1 MVGDA
6 EMACSACGHATE
18 SGARF
23 CAQCGSPVV
32 RACPV
37 CKHPVEPDARFCSNC
52 GAALADGPR
61 PADERGL
68 SRYVPETLLRKIRT
82 ARDGGAMRGE
92 RRTVTMLFAD
102 IQGSTAAAER
112 LDPEEWAEIVNG
124 AFEHL
129 IAPVYRYEGTLARL
143 QGDAVLA
150 FFGAPIAREDDP
162 VRAVHVGL
170 EMLESIRGYAADVDR
185 RTGVPIAIRVGIN
198 TGLVVVGEVGSDL
211 RVEYTALGD
220 AINVAARMEQTAEP
234 GTVRITETTGRLL
247 GDAFILAE
255 IGPVEVKGRSEPV
268 LALRADGVAS
278 TVAAGTATTPLLGR
292 DRERAALH
300 SVLQATAAGIGG
312 IVTLIGEAGIGK
324 SRLLI
329 AMREDGESGFDIA
342 ATNRAPGEIAWFEGS
357 SRSFD
362 AGVAYTPFIDAAARW
377 LDLDDLGD
385 VSAFQRITEAIAGL
399 TDEPDP
405 DMATFLG
412 HAVGAPLPP
421 EAAALVDALD
431 TPVLHERTAN
441 AIISYL
447 EAEAARRPLVIVLN
461 DLHWADALSLAL
473 AERLIDSAERVPIA
487 LVLALR
493 PVREEP
499 AWRLVEK
506 ASREANHR
514 HTPIELDALDATT
527 TDALLELLLGGSD
540 VSAEDRQRLLQ
551 RADGNPLFVEEL
563 AGSVTEVGAP
573 EVPDSLSG
581 LLGARLDRLDDDTR
595 LVAEVAAVVGREFE
609 PAAVAALVDDVDV
622 DAVLADLVRKS
633 VLTEQRRLPRPLF
646 AFRHALIQEAAYNIV
661 LLRDRRE
668 LHARLASHLEASNT
682 DAPHEIARHHLA
694 SDQPDAAFPWLV
706 EAGRRAN
713 RAMSPA
719 EAIRLFTTALDHVP
733 AEASPDDV
741 GQAHLGLGE
750 AYSLVPDLD
759 HASSAYQSLADLGR
773 TTGHPSLEVRALN
786 RLGFNAAVF
795 GSDFTAATDYLDR
808 ARTVAEGA
816 GDELGLAEYH
826 MNACFVA
833 VAQGEF
839 DDAVA
844 HDVETAR
851 LGAANGSDQI
861 RVTGLMRR
869 AMNLIAAA
877 EFDDVGAA
885 MAEARQ
891 AALEVGSE
899 ESLAIITALGEAV
912 LRERDGELAASL
924 ELMAGSR
931 ETLARYGSFYTA
943 IVQAA
948 AGRMALWLG
957 DIGFAL
963 SLLAEAVRTAE
974 ANGQAFATSG
984 ASATLARCYA
994 VCGDV
999 ENSRQQRKRAL
1010 EALTLPVGDYLA
1022 STVWADL
1029 ALAGIEQGDWSEVEA
1044 DLTVGLQTSSSSRF
1058 WERPRLLAGTA
1069 RVALERG
1076 DAAKARDLLD
1086 EAVAYTAQRGMRA
1099 FDADLEHLAGLIARA
1114 EGDLVA
1120 ADAAF
1125 VAAETA
1131 AERMGM
1137 RLLACELAAERAD
1150 IAAALGQDAE
1160 ATTHRERHGQLA
1172 DGIVGALTDAG
1183 LRAQLRARLGGS
1195 VVSPSEPSSDDQHG
1209 KWKR

>member
-1 MVGDA
+1 MDDA
-6 EMACSACGHATE
+6 AVACPTCGHANPG
-18 SGARF
+18 SARF
-23 CAQCGSPVV
+23 CAQCGSSLV
-32 RACPV
+32 RTCPV
-37 CKHPVEPDARFCSNC
+37 CEHSVEPDARFCSNC
-52 GAALADGPR
+52 GSALADQPGPES
-61 PADERGL
+61 ERGL
-68 SRYVPETLLRKIRT
+68 SRYVPDTLLRKMRA
-82 ARDGGAMRGE
+82 ARAGGAMRGE

-150 FFGAPIAREDDP
+150 FFGAPIAHEDDP
-162 VRAVHVGL
+162 IRAVHVGL
-170 EMLESIRGYAADVDR
+170 EMLESIHGYAADVKR
-185 RTGVPIAIRVGIN
+185 RTGVPVAIRVGIN

-234 GTVRITETTGRLL
+234 STVRITETTARLL
-247 GDAFILAE
+247 GHAFALTE

-268 LALRADGVAS
+268 LALRVNSVAS
-278 TVAAGTATTPLLGR
+278 TAVAGTAATPLLGR
-292 DRERAALH
+292 DRERAALR
-300 SVLQATAAGIGG
+300 SVLQSVGTGLGG
-312 IVTLIGEAGIGK
+312 IVTLVGEAGIGK
-324 SRLLI
+324 SRLLL
-329 AMREDGESGFDIA
+329 AMREDGESEFDLA
-342 ATNRAPGEIAWFEGS
+342 ATNGAAGDVGWIEGH

-362 AGVAYTPFIDAAARW
+362 TGVAYTPIIEAAARW
-377 LDLDDLGD
+377 LALDDLDD

-399 TDEPDP
+399 GDDLDP

-412 HAVGAPLPP
+412 HAVGVPLPP
-421 EAAALVDALD
+421 EAAALVEALD
-431 TPVLHERTAN
+431 TPVLHERTTN
-441 AIISYL
+441 AIVAYL
-447 EAEAARRPLVIVLN
+447 EAEATRRPLVIVLN
-461 DLHWADALSLAL
+461 DLHWADAPSLAL
-473 AERLIDSAERVPIA
+473 AERLIGSAEHVPIA

-506 ASREANHR
+506 ASREASHR
-514 HTPIELDALDATT
+514 HTPIELDALDTTT
-527 TDALLELLLGGSD
+527 TDALLELLLGERN

-563 AGSVTEVGAP
+563 AGSITEVGTP

-609 PAAVAALVDDVDV
+609 PASVRALIDAVDV
-622 DAVLADLVRKS
+622 DAILTELVRKG

-646 AFRHALIQEAAYNIV
+646 AFRHGLIQEAAYSIV

-668 LHARLASHLEASNT
+668 LHARLANHLEASDP

-694 SDQPDAAFPWLV
+694 SDQQDAAFPWLL

-733 AEASPDDV
+733 ADADPDDV

-759 HASSAYQSLADLGR
+759 HASAAYQSLADLGR
-773 TTGHPSLEVRALN
+773 TTDHPSLEVLALN
-786 RLGFNAAVF
+786 RLGFNAAIF
-795 GSDFTAATDYLDR
+795 GSDFTAAAGYLDR
-808 ARTVAEGA
+808 ARTVAEEA

-833 VAQGEF
+833 VTKGEF
-839 DDAVA
+839 DDAVR

-851 LGAANGSDQI
+851 LGAASGSDQI
-861 RVTGLMRR
+861 RVTGLLRR

-877 EFDDVGAA
+877 EFDDVDAA
-885 MAEARQ
+885 MSEARQ

-899 ESLAIITALGEAV
+899 ESLAVIAALGEAV
-912 LRERDGELAASL
+912 LRERDGDLAASL
-924 ELMAGSR
+924 ELLAGSR
-931 ETLARYGSFYTA
+931 RTLARFGSFYTA

-948 AGRMALWLG
+948 AGRRALWLG
-957 DIGFAL
+957 DIGSAF
-963 SLLAEAVRTAE
+963 SLLAEASRTAE
-974 ANGQAFATSG
+974 TNGQAFATSG
-984 ASATLARCYA
+984 ASATLALCYA

-999 ENSRQQRKRAL
+999 DSSRQHRGRAL
-1010 EALTLPVGDYLA
+1010 EALALPVGDYLG

-1029 ALAGIEQGDWSEVEA
+1029 ALAGLEHGGWSEAEA
-1044 DLTVGLQTSSSSRF
+1044 DLALGLRTSSSSRF
-1058 WERPRLLAGTA
+1058 WERPRLLAADA
-1069 RVALERG
+1069 RVALQRG
-1076 DAAKARDLLD
+1076 ETTRARELLD
-1086 EAVAYTAQRGMRA
+1086 EAVAYAEQRGMRL
-1099 FDADLEHLAGLIARA
+1099 FEADLGHVAGLIARA
-1114 EGDLVA
+1114 EGDLVS
-1120 ADAAF
+1120 ADAAL

-1137 RLLACELAAERAD
+1137 QLLACELAAERAD
-1150 IAAALGQDAE
+1150 IAAALGRNGEAMGHQERREQLAEVIAATVTDAE
-1160 ATTHRERHGQLA
+1160 LGVRLRMRLRGTATSPPGP
-1172 DGIVGALTDAG
+1172 
-1183 LRAQLRARLGGS
+1183 LR
-1195 VVSPSEPSSDDQHG
+1195 
-1209 KWKR
+1209 

>member
-1 MVGDA
+1 MGDA
-6 EMACSACGHATE
+6 VTACTACGHANA
-18 SGARF
+18 SSAKF
-23 CAQCGSPVV
+23 CARCGSPLV

-37 CKHPVEPDARFCSNC
+37 CEHTVEPDALFCSNC
-52 GAALADGPR
+52 GAALADTSR
-61 PADERGL
+61 PEEERGL
-68 SRYVPETLLRKIRT
+68 SRYVPETLLRKMRA
-82 ARDGGAMRGE
+82 ARAGGAMRGE

-170 EMLESIRGYAADVDR
+170 EMLESIHGYAADVDR

-220 AINVAARMEQTAEP
+220 AINVAARMEQIAEP
-234 GTVRITETTGRLL
+234 GTVRITETTARLL
-247 GDAFILAE
+247 GDAFVLTE
-255 IGPVEVKGRSEPV
+255 LGPVEVKGRSEPV
-268 LALRADGVAS
+268 LTLRADGVAS
-278 TVAAGTATTPLLGR
+278 TAAAGTAATPLLGR
-292 DRERAALH
+292 DRERAALR
-300 SVLQATAAGIGG
+300 SVRQAAAKGFGG
-312 IVTLIGEAGIGK
+312 IVTLVGEAGIGK

-329 AMREDGESGFDIA
+329 AMREDGESEFDIA
-342 ATNRAPGEIAWFEGS
+342 TTYRAAGDVAWVEGH

-377 LDLDDLGD
+377 LDLDDLDD
-385 VSAFQRITEAIAGL
+385 VSAFQRITEAVTGL
-399 TDEPDP
+399 WDDPDP
-405 DMATFLG
+405 DMATFLAQ
-412 HAVGAPLPP
+412 AVGAPLPP
-421 EAAALVDALD
+421 EAAALVDALE
-431 TPVLHERTAN
+431 TPTLHERTAN
-441 AIISYL
+441 AIVSYL
-447 EAEAARRPLVIVLN
+447 EAEAARRPLIIVLN

-473 AERLIDSAERVPIA
+473 AERLIGSAERVPIV

-514 HTPIELDALDATT
+514 HTPIELDALDATA
-527 TDALLELLLGGSD
+527 TDALLELLLGERN

-551 RADGNPLFVEEL
+551 RADGNPLFIEEL

-581 LLGARLDRLDDDTR
+581 LLGARLDRLDDDSR

-622 DAVLADLVRKS
+622 DAILAELVRNG
-633 VLTEQRRLPRPLF
+633 VLIERRRLPRPMF

-668 LHARLASHLEASNT
+668 LHARLAGHLEVSDT

-694 SDQPDAAFPWLV
+694 SDHPDAAFPWLLD
-706 EAGRRAN
+706 AGRRAN

-733 AEASPDDV
+733 ADANPDDV

-759 HASSAYQSLADLGR
+759 HASAAYQSLADLGR
-773 TTGHPSLEVRALN
+773 TTGHPSLEVCALN
-786 RLGFNAAVF
+786 RLGFNAAIF
-795 GSDFTAATDYLDR
+795 GSDFTAATGYLDR

-833 VAQGEF
+833 VAQGQF
-839 DDAVA
+839 DDAVR

-851 LGAANGSDQI
+851 LGASNGSDQI
-861 RVTGLMRR
+861 RVTGLLRR

-877 EFDDVGAA
+877 EFDDVDAA

-899 ESLAIITALGEAV
+899 ESLAIIAALGDAV
-912 LRERDGELAASL
+912 LRERDGDLAASL
-924 ELMAGSR
+924 ELMVGSR
-931 ETLARYGSFYTA
+931 ETLARFGSFYTA

-957 DIGFAL
+957 DIGSAF

-999 ENSRQQRKRAL
+999 ESSRQHRKRAL

-1029 ALAGIEQGDWSEVEA
+1029 ALAGIEHGDWSEVEA
-1044 DLTVGLQTSSSSRF
+1044 DLAVGLQTSSSSRF
-1058 WERPRLLAGTA
+1058 WERPRLLAGAA

-1076 DAAKARDLLD
+1076 EAAKARELLD
-1086 EAVAYTAQRGMRA
+1086 EAVAYAEQRGMRA
-1099 FDADLEHLAGLIARA
+1099 FEADLEHLAGLIARA
-1114 EGDLVA
+1114 EGDLVS
-1120 ADAAF
+1120 ADAAL

-1131 AERMGM
+1131 AERMGT

-1150 IAAALGQDAE
+1150 IAAALGRDAE
-1160 ATTHRERHGQLA
+1160 ATAHRKRHEQFA
-1172 DGIVGALTDAG
+1172 DVIVGPVTNAE
-1183 LRAQLRARLGGS
+1183 LRAQLRMSLCGS
-1195 VVSPSEPSSDDQHG
+1195 AVSPPESQ
-1209 KWKR
+1209 R